1 MQKKLEKES
10 KTQSKPAR
18 PTLSSFLAQPAT
30 PFPFLPHRPKPR
42 QPSSHPVF
50 SWPSPV
56 LRPSKFRPRPT
67 AHGPFSLAPARGWP
81 SATRSSRLRPRLSPL
96 SACASPLSPH
106 CSPGPPVGSIS
117 HLRLP
122 RARATTGI
130 SGRNHRGFPSLLP
143 RRDPRRSPLN
153 HHETPLTLIHPTAP
167 RNPSHRLPFCSASA
181 GALLHTGHATP
192 PRPSA
197 RKPPPR
203 LRPCARKLLAATT
216 IDHDTCS
223 SRIRAGHRR
232 G

>member
-1 MQKKLEKES
+1 MLEHFFYFVECLCEFKFKFEFICLESKLGLDLEMQKKLEKES

-50 SWPSPV
+50 PWPSSV

-153 HHETPLTLIHPTAP
+153 HHETPPDPH
-167 RNPSHRLPFCSASA
+167 PSHSAA
-181 GALLHTGHATP
+181 
-192 PRPSA
+192 
-197 RKPPPR
+197 
-203 LRPCARKLLAATT
+203 
-216 IDHDTCS
+216 
-223 SRIRAGHRR
+223 
-232 G
+232 

>member
-1 MQKKLEKES
+1 MIKILSKVKTLLLHSCWCIFCLFWLSARTSLCEFAKEKR
-10 KTQSKPAR
+10 KRNRKGTHNPNPK
-18 PTLSSFLAQPAT
+18 QPG

-50 SWPSPV
+50 PWPSSV

-153 HHETPLTLIHPTAP
+153 HHETPPDPH
-167 RNPSHRLPFCSASA
+167 PSHSAA
-181 GALLHTGHATP
+181 
-192 PRPSA
+192 
-197 RKPPPR
+197 
-203 LRPCARKLLAATT
+203 
-216 IDHDTCS
+216 
-223 SRIRAGHRR
+223 
-232 G
+232 